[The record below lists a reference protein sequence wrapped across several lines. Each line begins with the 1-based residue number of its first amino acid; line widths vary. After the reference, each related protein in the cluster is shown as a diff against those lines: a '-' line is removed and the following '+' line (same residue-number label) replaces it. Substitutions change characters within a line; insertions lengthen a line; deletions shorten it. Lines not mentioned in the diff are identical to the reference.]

1 MNFVLA
7 ALIALAAATSHA
19 LSLAEWESKCQ
30 NAHAI
35 AKNLRQQYEIHA
47 PKTTESA
54 LRISLPVEAYESGAL
69 KTVLTAERAKIS
81 LKSDYVWGEGVDIVQ
96 LSPSGATQTVVKAE
110 NCIVDRIK
118 RRGWVKGR
126 ATADHGDNHIEGRD
140 VYVSIEDLFLFIY
153 SNACVTAGGVDLGG
167 SGGKNLRLAG
177 DSAAYSRTDGIVMFS
192 GSVNLKETDK
202 TIKCDKAYAFLEGT
216 NDVRRVVA
224 IGNVRFNDA
233 SRNGGCPR
241 ADYDR
246 RKERLTLHSD
256 LKNLAFIEELGANKW
271 RLEGRQIKFWPKSE
285 QVEVDNAVI
294 YADTSSSKGGALED
308 IIR

>member
-1 MNFVLA
+1 MNFFLV
-7 ALIALAAATSHA
+7 ALIALIAATSHA
-19 LSLAEWESKCQ
+19 LTLSEWESKCEQ
-30 NAHAI
+30 ADAI
-35 AKNLRQQYEIHA
+35 AKNLRHQYEVHA
-47 PKTTESA
+47 PKSGESA
-54 LRISLPVEAYESGAL
+54 LKLSLPVEAYENGAL
-69 KTVLTAERAKIS
+69 KTVLSAERAKIS
-81 LKSDYVWGEGVDIVQ
+81 LKSDYIWGEGVDIVQ
-96 LSPSGATQTVVKAE
+96 LTPLGATQTVVKAE

-126 ATADHGDNHIEGRD
+126 AEATHGDNRIEGRD
-140 VYVSIEDLFLFIY
+140 VYVSIEDLFLCIY
-153 SNACVTAGGVDLGG
+153 SNACVTAGGVDLGA
-167 SGGKNLRLAG
+167 SGGKNLRLTG
-177 DSAAYSRTDGIVMFS
+177 KRAAYSRNDGIVMFA
-192 GSVNLKETDK
+192 GSVILNEADK

-224 IGNVRFNDA
+224 MGSVRFNDA

-256 LKNLAFIEELGANKW
+256 KKNMAFIEELGANKW
-271 RLEGRQIKFWPKSE
+271 RLEGRKITFWPKSE

-294 YADTSSSKGGALED
+294 YADTSASKGGALED